1 MVEQR
6 ERIREELTGEV
17 SVEHHLRIVRKCQRH
32 LELFRNLGLLIIAV
46 VTVSILVSDI
56 LATGRPAG
64 AIPFQAG
71 KPPVIMLGL
80 QTGNATIIK
89 NTSGISTVREKI
101 NIRTN
106 AANGYNV
113 TMSGKTTKTDL
124 VNDLGG
130 TIPATHATLSHPTT
144 LSANSWGVALPGETG
159 FNTRSDYESTDQST
173 LGSTKYMGVPVAG
186 QGVTIMSATAPTDMN
201 GDDRIVYYGV
211 NVPDLA
217 KVQAGEYKVIL
228 TYTATAKL
236 PPAPTLREATPNH
249 FHIDREADKSQPNI
263 LMGTN
268 LATAYQA
275 FVDINGNGRSDSG
288 EECQITE
295 ILSDS
300 AIVCRISASVNSP
313 IEPGRYNLYV
323 VTQGG
328 TAKLERGYRFT
339 RQSLCTNADARSDC
353 QVDIDDHMIPIRY
366 IGSNNSPKWQTMT
379 KGEIAGS
386 RGSWYS
392 YLAKRWANA
401 VTVKPDKLTK
411 YKNKSVELD
420 NDDVLG
426 YWVYIPRYAYEVQRR
441 DATDHYVP
449 GNNFSIHFEKATD
462 TKKRPAPSCNANI
475 RTVAQMWHNGVPDNN
490 DQNILAKTYWRDCG
504 IDRAYT
510 NDLAKA
516 NKTTWATHP
525 AFSLG
530 NKELNGV
537 WIGKFELTGE
547 RTAPTIKPNQIANV
561 AEGVAGF
568 FTISKK
574 IGANDPKNVGGGD
587 IAGIAQNSHNLAKAN
602 SRIVRPDEWGAAA
615 YLTASIYGSG
625 WNGVK
630 PNRARIR
637 STSWSDADGD
647 RPDDNEGVTGCGPG
661 SATDPDTPYVD
672 DGETL
677 TASHIESPLACSKTN
692 PQRAYQGSLGQL
704 ASTTGNVYGIYD
716 MAGGTQ
722 EGVAGNATR
731 FDVVDP
737 CYESGIGVNMVEP
750 YVRTYQWGKLD
761 QGSGYRRP
769 WSVATKETWYNY
781 DVCTWETCGG
791 QALYETKNKM
801 SVSANDQSWG
811 DADSIFPNYNNVDD
825 GVYCWTAYG
834 GEAGG
839 GEMRPGY
846 SSRPGIFS
854 SRSTTGIYDA
864 TLVTSRA
871 VLALPPS

>member
-1 MVEQR
+1 M
-6 ERIREELTGEV
+6 
-17 SVEHHLRIVRKCQRH
+17 
-32 LELFRNLGLLIIAV
+32 
-46 VTVSILVSDI
+46 
-56 LATGRPAG
+56 
-64 AIPFQAG
+64 
-71 KPPVIMLGL
+71 
-80 QTGNATIIK
+80 
-89 NTSGISTVREKI
+89 
-101 NIRTN
+101 
-106 AANGYNV
+106 
-113 TMSGKTTKTDL
+113 
-124 VNDLGG
+124 
-130 TIPATHATLSHPTT
+130 
-144 LSANSWGVALPGETG
+144 
-159 FNTRSDYESTDQST
+159 
-173 LGSTKYMGVPVAG
+173 
-186 QGVTIMSATAPTDMN
+186 
-201 GDDRIVYYGV
+201 
-211 NVPDLA
+211 
-217 KVQAGEYKVIL
+217 
-228 TYTATAKL
+228 
-236 PPAPTLREATPNH
+236 
-249 FHIDREADKSQPNI
+249 
-263 LMGTN
+263 
-268 LATAYQA
+268 
-275 FVDINGNGRSDSG
+275 
-288 EECQITE
+288 
-295 ILSDS
+295 
-300 AIVCRISASVNSP
+300 
-313 IEPGRYNLYV
+313 
-323 VTQGG
+323 
-328 TAKLERGYRFT
+328 
-339 RQSLCTNADARSDC
+339 
-353 QVDIDDHMIPIRY
+353 
-366 IGSNNSPKWQTMT
+366 
-379 KGEIAGS
+379 
-386 RGSWYS
+386 
-392 YLAKRWANA
+392 
-401 VTVKPDKLTK
+401 
-411 YKNKSVELD
+411 ELD

-449 GNNFSIHFEKATD
+449 GNNFSIHFEKTTD
-462 TKKRPAPSCNANI
+462 TKKRPAPSCNTNI
-475 RTVAQMWHNGVPDNN
+475 RTAAQMWHNGVPDNN

-516 NKTTWATHP
+516 DKTTWATHP

-547 RTAPTIKPNQIANV
+547 RTAPTVKPNQIANV

-587 IAGIAQNSHNLAKAN
+587 IAGISQNSHNLAKAN
-602 SRIVRPDEWGAAA
+602 SRMVRPDEWGAAA

-630 PNRARIR
+630 SNRARIR

-677 TASHIESPLACSKTN
+677 TASHIESSLACSKTN

-731 FDVVDP
+731 FDVVDS
-737 CYESGIGVNMVEP
+737 CYESIKVNMVEP

-781 DVCTWETCGG
+781 DVCTWEACGG

-811 DADSIFPNYNNVDD
+811 DADSIFPNYSNVDD

-846 SSRPGIFS
+846 SSHPGIFS